1 MEVDTKTR
9 SITFKPTLEISERGN
24 SVEYNF
30 GDITVIDNPDLAA
43 IEKYLP
49 DPKGKEYERAIKY
62 GDELIAGITTDDHG
76 RETVHVKSYED
87 FDKFLALYQEGLDH
101 FLPSIS
107 DLRNAEI
114 HEGREDIPI
123 DPFTYISSSAK
134 KIDREKLN
142 KEYSGRAV
150 DVNHLLERIDE
161 YKEKNPEAAA
171 YLLRQTITIDTG
183 RDTYEVPL
191 SDLWQNYT
199 TKEEMDRMKQ
209 TLYNHIKQHPEL
221 GMRVI
226 KKDGEKKIQKYD
238 PSATADEVADR
249 LADTLI
255 SLEEKTGLNYTDIR
269 TGEITYGVLHGEMQT
284 APEEK
289 ESSKLKAYIKKGIA
303 LGASG
308 IFLAT
313 AGAAFVHP
321 VSADSGDTIY
331 IVHNEADGP
340 TAEKL
345 ADYLDNYVHVEQVP
359 ADQWL
364 SVAHKPGI
372 KVILG
377 GPDAYDGIGE
387 IVESKLPIYLTEKL
401 RTQDD
406 A

>member
-1 MEVDTKTR
+1 MNELKSDAR
-9 SITFKPTLEISERGN
+9 SVGIFYRPMLQVLDRGS

-30 GDITVIDNPDLAA
+30 GDISVVDNPDPLT
-43 IEKYLP
+43 IEEYLP
-49 DPKGKEYERAIKY
+49 NLKRKEYDRVIKVR
-62 GDELIAGITTDDHG
+62 DNIIAGITRDEYG
-76 RETVHVKSYED
+76 ETIHTNKEED
-87 FDKFLALYQEGLDH
+87 FDKFLALYQLGLSH

-114 HEGREDIPI
+114 HKGRKDIPI

-134 KIDREKLN
+134 KIGRERLN
-142 KEYSGRAV
+142 REYSGRAI
-150 DVNHLLERIDE
+150 DVNHLMERIDE
-161 YKEKNPEAAA
+161 YKEKNPEGAA
-171 YLLRQTITIDTG
+171 YLLRQKFVIDTG
-183 RDTYEVPL
+183 RGLYEVPL

-255 SLEEKTGLNYTDIR
+255 SLEEKTGLNYADIR
-269 TGEITYGVLHGEMQT
+269 TDEITYGALYDEMKT

-289 ESSKLKAYIKKGIA
+289 ESNKLKAYIKKGLA

-313 AGAAFVHP
+313 AGAAFAP
-321 VSADSGDTIY
+321 LVSADSGDTIY

-340 TAEKL
+340 AADEL
-345 ADYLDNYVHVEQVP
+345 ADYLDDYTNVEHASP
-359 ADQWL
+359 DNWL

-387 IVESKLPIYLTEKL
+387 IVES
-401 RTQDD
+401 
-406 A
+406 